1 MTLSFYRSPYLVD
14 VVVMGGKRVLKL
26 DKVDGNGEAWKN
38 ADVLSFDTG
47 HWWSHQGSLQ
57 G

>member
-1 MTLSFYRSPYLVD
+1 MILSFYISPYLVD
-14 VVVMGGKRVLKL
+14 VVMGGKRVLRL
-26 DKVDGNGEAWKN
+26 DKVDGSGEAWKN
-38 ADVLSFDTG
+38 ADVVSFDTG